1 MAIHRPVLRLQWIA
15 SFLAMTGRGRHDG
28 AGRHDNP
35 VSHCEARSAVVILA
49 MTKRVCADLPQIAL
63 RSAASS
69 VLTSSMVMVMGPT
82 PPGTGVM

>member
-1 MAIHRPVLRLQWIA
+1 MAENFQA
-15 SFLAMTGRGRHDG
+15 SLKGLVNQA
-28 AGRHDNP
+28 
-35 VSHCEARSAVVILA
+35 
-49 MTKRVCADLPQIAL
+49 

>member
-1 MAIHRPVLRLQWIA
+1 
-15 SFLAMTGRGRHDG
+15 MTGL
-28 AGRHDNP
+28 GRHDNP
-35 VSHCEARSAVVILA
+35 ARHCEARSAVEILA
-49 MTKRVCADLPQIAL
+49 MTKRACADLTQIAL